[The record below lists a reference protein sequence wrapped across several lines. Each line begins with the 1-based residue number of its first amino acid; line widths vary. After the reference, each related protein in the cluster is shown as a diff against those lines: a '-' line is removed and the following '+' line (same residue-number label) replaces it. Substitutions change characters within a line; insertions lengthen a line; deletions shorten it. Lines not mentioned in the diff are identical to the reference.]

1 MNSLLL
7 LVKKNI
13 KLLLRAKASSLIVFL
28 GPLLLVLVLGLA
40 YNSSSRYGLNI
51 GIYAPSFGE
60 EVSSVISLL
69 QEQEFRIIKYEQ
81 SSGQSEEQSAE
92 QAIDDCVADMK
103 AGAVHACLALPEKF
117 QLAGNAPAE
126 ITFYVDPSRINLV
139 WMIQETLKSKI
150 NFKAQEIS
158 QQLSSELLSVLNAAK
173 ETASREQSAVSSA
186 KEKSSS
192 ASSSTESARGA
203 LTGLDLTFPEINY
216 DLTVAD
222 ILKQNLSTALEE
234 GLGKVAEA
242 HDALA
247 DLNASDTAAVE
258 AALTGVQEKLVLAQ
272 ALVSGTGEINLGK
285 VLTLISSL
293 QLDVVGAR
301 DKLQAAAESVGRS
314 ASNLNTASSTLG
326 ETVATLSTIESS
338 LSNLQ
343 TTLSSLTVTD
353 AGTIAL
359 PIVTTIKKVS
369 KEGTYLNY
377 SFPTLLVV
385 VVMFTSLLLGTI
397 LVLMEK
403 NSPAFLR
410 NYFLPVKKATFVLSI
425 YLTCLILVV
434 VQIIVILGISLLFL
448 PETWPVLLP
457 LALILFLAASTFTF
471 LGMALGYLLA
481 SEETAVLGAI
491 ALGSL
496 MLFLSGAVLPLEIIS
511 PNLREVTQFNP
522 FVLAEKIIREIFI
535 FNASLA
541 EVWVD
546 GLILVAYAVVLF
558 LLILIIESILHKN
571 LIHRFL
577 HHHRALRQKD
587 IQNKNEI

>member
-51 GIYAPSFGE
+51 GIYAPSFSE
-60 EVSSVISLL
+60 DVNSLITLL

-81 SSGQSEEQSAE
+81 S
-92 QAIDDCVADMK
+92 IDSCVADMK
-103 AGAVHACLALPEKF
+103 AGAVHACLSLPEKL
-117 QLAGNAPAE
+117 QIEGNMPQE
-126 ITFYVDPSRINLV
+126 ITFYIDPSRINLV

-158 QQLSSELLSVLNAAK
+158 QRLSLELLSAVNTAK
-173 ETASREQSAVSSA
+173 ETVSREKGAVSSA

-192 ASSSTESARGA
+192 ASASAESARGA
-203 LTGLDLTFPEINY
+203 LTGLDLTFPEVNY
-216 DLTVAD
+216 DFAVAD
-222 ILKQNLSTALEE
+222 ILKQNLSTALAE

-242 HDALA
+242 QEALQ

-258 AALTGVQEKLVLAQ
+258 AALTGVQEKLAIAQ
-272 ALVSGTGEINLGK
+272 ILVTGTGEVNLGK

-293 QLDVVGAR
+293 QLDVAGAKG
-301 DKLQAAAESVGRS
+301 KLQAAAEGVGRS
-314 ASNLNTASSTLG
+314 ASNLHTASSTLG
-326 ETVATLSTIESS
+326 ETVAALSSVESS
-338 LSNLQ
+338 LNDLQ
-343 TTLSSLTVTD
+343 TALSSLSVTE
-353 AGTIAL
+353 ASTIAL
-359 PIVTTIKKVS
+359 PIVTKIEKVS

-377 SFPTLLVV
+377 SFSTLLMVV
-385 VVMFTSLLLGTI
+385 IMFTSLLLGTI

-425 YLTCLILVV
+425 YLTNLLLILV
-434 VQIIVILGISLLFL
+434 QIVVILGISLLFL
-448 PETWPVLLP
+448 GPVWPVLP
-457 LALILFLAASTFTF
+457 QLALILFIAASTFTF
-471 LGMALGYLLA
+471 LGMALGYLFA
-481 SEETAVLGAI
+481 SEETAVLATI

-511 PNLREVTQFNP
+511 PGLREVTQFNP

-535 FNASLA
+535 FNSSLA
-541 EVWVD
+541 DVGVD
-546 GLILVAYAVVLF
+546 VLILVAYALVLF
-558 LLILIIESILHKN
+558 LVILIMESILHRN

-587 IQNKNEI
+587 VQNKNEV